1 MKILVIC
8 QYYYPEPFKVHDV
21 CEALVAEGHEVD
33 VITSFPNYPMG
44 EIYDG
49 YKNGEHEDES
59 INGVNVHRVFTIGRK
74 TGFVWRTINYYA
86 YSIASTRYV
95 AKLKKNMTLFSFI
108 SCHPCL

>member
-33 VITSFPNYPMG
+33 VVTSFPNYPMG

-59 INGVNVHRVFTIGRK
+59 LWDEYGNSLNKTLLIQAGIIILQKCVKIN
-74 TGFVWRTINYYA
+74 
-86 YSIASTRYV
+86 
-95 AKLKKNMTLFSFI
+95 SFWT
-108 SCHPCL
+108 